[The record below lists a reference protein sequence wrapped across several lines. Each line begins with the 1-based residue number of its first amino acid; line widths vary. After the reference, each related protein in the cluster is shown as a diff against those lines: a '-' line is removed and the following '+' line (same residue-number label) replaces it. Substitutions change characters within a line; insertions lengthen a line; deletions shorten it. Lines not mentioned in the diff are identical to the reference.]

1 MKLLITGGSG
11 FIGTNLIYEAI
22 KTGYTVLNLDIKPPK
37 DKDLL
42 NLWEKVDIL
51 DHEVLE
57 KMFTSF
63 CPDYV
68 IHLAARTDCDETVT
82 LEDGYKI
89 NINGTKNLLDAINNT
104 PSVNRIIITSTQF
117 VYKSSVDIP
126 QNDMDYKPHT
136 IYGQS
141 KIITEQLTRSSNM
154 NCIWTIVRPTT
165 IWGPGDLIYRNQFY
179 KILKKKLYFHPG
191 NKPCYRSYGYVGN
204 IVFQLLKILNTNPE
218 KVNKKVIYLG
228 DDLINVL
235 DWVNEFHMQ
244 LYYRK
249 AYIIPSMFIKLFA
262 IFGDLISKISGKR
275 FFIDSSRYHS
285 MIESYPV
292 PINPTYEI
300 LGKPPFTMKQGV
312 EHTIVWLKQR
322 DAL

>member
-1 MKLLITGGSG
+1 MI
-11 FIGTNLIYEAI
+11 I
-22 KTGYTVLNLDIKPPK
+22 GYTCGVY
-37 DKDLL
+37 DLL
-42 NLWEKVDIL
+42 HIG
-51 DHEVLE
+51 H
-57 KMFTSF
+57 
-63 CPDYV
+63 
-68 IHLAARTDCDETVT
+68 I
-82 LEDGYKI
+82 
-89 NINGTKNLLDAINNT
+89 NLLQNAKTMCDKLIVGLSTDECIKYKLKNT
-104 PSVNRIIITSTQF
+104 IMKFKERKKILESIK
-117 VYKSSVDIP
+117 YVDCVIP
-126 QNDMDYKPHT
+126 QNDTDYKPHT

-141 KIITEQLTRSSNM
+141 KIITEQLTRSSDM

-218 KVNKKVIYLG
+218 EVNKKVIYLG
-228 DDLINVL
+228 DELINVL

-244 LYYRK
+244 LHYRK
-249 AYIIPSMFIKLFA
+249 AYIIPSMFIKLSA

-275 FFIDSSRYHS
+275 FFIDTSRYRS

-292 PINPTYEI
+292 PIEPTNEI